1 MRAVENPGW
10 ACDRA
15 RQAVSLGLDGEL
27 SQIERVLMERHFDR
41 CPSCAEFAADTTS
54 LTGALRAAEPVM
66 LDRPIQLPLR
76 RRAGYVVRH
85 AGAWI
90 AAASVAA
97 TALLAVLTLPAHR
110 QASSVNPSYGY
121 YMSTNQDLRDLRT
134 LRNAQ
139 MKPLALVLSRPLRG
153 PQLET

>member
-1 MRAVENPGW
+1 MMRAVGNTGW
-10 ACDRA
+10 ACDRT
-15 RQAVSLGLDGEL
+15 RQAVSLRLDGEL
-27 SQIERVLMERHFDR
+27 SQLERVLMERHFER

-110 QASSVNPSYGY
+110 AASVNPSYGY
-121 YMSTNQDLRDLRT
+121 YMSHE
-134 LRNAQ
+134 
-139 MKPLALVLSRPLRG
+139 PG
-153 PQLET
+153 PA

>member
-1 MRAVENPGW
+1 MMRAVENTGW
-10 ACDRA
+10 ACDRT

-27 SQIERVLMERHFDR
+27 SQIERVLMERHFER
-41 CPSCAEFAADTTS
+41 CPSCATFAADTTS
-54 LTGALRAAEPVM
+54 LTGALRAAGTVM

-110 QASSVNPSYGY
+110 DVPQGATYGY
-121 YMSTNQDLRDLRT
+121 YMGTNQDLRDLRT

-139 MKPLALVLSRPLRG
+139 MKPLALILSRPLHG